1 MKLFVSAETDPRVNM
16 GLEHFFLE
24 EWGGEGCLVYRNSP
38 SVLIGKNQNPYRE
51 VNIPFCKREGI
62 SIFRRISGG
71 GAVYHDLGNINTAFF
86 GNRGSTCCNLYRR
99 WSEPLLKFLQ
109 GLGLDARLG
118 GGNAV
123 VIAGLKVSGFAQ
135 SLKRQRFLCHAT
147 LLYRGDLAALKR
159 SLEAQDFVVKAQGIA
174 SRRSPVA
181 NVSQFLSRPEP
192 SELFQHDLVEF
203 LIRYLQCDRISTLP
217 EGAALSTER
226 FVESNVDLWEWN
238 VGRSPPFTIAL
249 DGVNGSGTLRLAVC
263 RGRIE
268 SATWENGITAQGES
282 MSHLVG
288 RPFRATS
295 LPSVPGLDHSV
306 WEKLLI

>member
-1 MKLFVSAETDPRVNM
+1 MCNGISTETDPRVNM
-16 GLEHFFLE
+16 GLEQFFLN

-109 GLGLDARLG
+109 GLGLESRLG

-135 SLKRQRFLCHAT
+135 CLKRQRFLCHAT
-147 LLYRGDLAALKR
+147 LLYRGDLSALNR
-159 SLEAQDFVVKAQGIA
+159 SLQAQDFVVEAQGIA

-181 NVSQFLSRPEP
+181 NVSQFLSRPKP
-192 SELFQHDLVEF
+192 SEFFQHDWVEF
-203 LIRYLQCDRISTLP
+203 LMRYLQCERISTLP
-217 EGAALSTER
+217 EGAAPSMER
-226 FVESNVDLWEWN
+226 FVESHVGLWEWN

-249 DGVNGSGTLRLAVC
+249 NGGNGSGTLRLAVS

-268 SATWENGITAQGES
+268 SAKWENGTTAQGAS
-282 MSHLVG
+282 ISPLVG
-288 RPFRATS
+288 RPLRAVA
-295 LPSVPGLDHSV
+295 LPSVPGLDRSV

>member
-1 MKLFVSAETDPRVNM
+1 MKLFVSSETDPRVNM
-16 GLEHFFLE
+16 GLEHFFLK

-51 VNIPFCKREGI
+51 VNIPFCKRKGI

-86 GNRGSTCCNLYRR
+86 GNRGSACCNLYRR
-99 WSEPLLKFLQ
+99 WSEPLLKYLR

-135 SLKRQRFLCHAT
+135 CLKSQRFLCHAT
-147 LLYRGDLAALKR
+147 LLCRGDLAALNR
-159 SLEAQDFVVKAQGIA
+159 SLEAQNIVVKAQGIA

-181 NVSQFLSRPEP
+181 NISQFLSKPKP
-192 SELFQHDLVEF
+192 SEYFHHDWVEF
-203 LIRYLQCDRISTLP
+203 LIRYLQCERISTLP
-217 EGAALSTER
+217 EDAVPSMER
-226 FVESNVDLWEWN
+226 FVENHVDLWEWN
-238 VGRSPPFTIAL
+238 VGRSPSFTIAL

-263 RGRIE
+263 RGKIE
-268 SATWENGITAQGES
+268 SAKWENGTSAQGES
-282 MSHLVG
+282 ISSLLG
-288 RPFRATS
+288 RPLRAVA

>member
-16 GLEHFFLE
+16 GLEHFFLK

-51 VNIPFCKREGI
+51 VNVPFCKREGI

-86 GNRGSTCCNLYRR
+86 GKRGFSCCNNYRR
-99 WSEPLLKFLQ
+99 WSEPMVEFLRD
-109 GLGLDARLG
+109 LGLDARFG
-118 GGNAV
+118 EVNAV
-123 VIAGLKVSGFAQ
+123 EVEGYKVSGFAQ
-135 SLKRQRFLCHAT
+135 CLKGQRLLCHAT
-147 LLYRGDLAALKR
+147 LLYRSDLAQLNR
-159 SLEAQDFVVKAQGIA
+159 SLEAPDFIVEAQGIV
-174 SRRSPVA
+174 SRRSTVA
-181 NVSQFLSRPEP
+181 NVAQFLSRPE
-192 SELFQHDLVEF
+192 STKSFQQNWVEF
-203 LIRYLQCDRISTLP
+203 LTRYLACERTSVLP
-217 EGAALSTER
+217 EVAALSTEH
-226 FVESNVDLWEWN
+226 FVGSHVDLWEWN
-238 VGRSPPFTIAL
+238 VGRSPPFTIDL
-249 DGVNGSGTLRLAVC
+249 PWVNGGGTLRLSVC

-268 SATWENGITAQGES
+268 SATWEKGQPAQNES
-282 MSHLVG
+282 ISRLVG